1 MQIRLRKFYFRILLP
16 PVAGLAVLL
25 ALRAGHLIHPVDF
38 DRGRQ
43 LAPGLFLL
51 AVVLAVAA
59 PVYLRASFAHR
70 MRKARQ
76 TPSADFYRFQQRLIG
91 ISLTSAY
98 LLPVAGLVQLPP
110 FYQSGVVLAA
120 LYAIYYQYPSLR
132 RMAFDR
138 RLFRVPP

>member
-25 ALRAGHLIHPVDF
+25 ALRAGHLIQPVDL

-43 LAPGLFLL
+43 LAPWLFLL
-51 AVVLAVAA
+51 AIVLAVAA

-70 MRKARQ
+70 MRKAHQ
-76 TPSADFYRFQQRLIG
+76 TPSSDFYGFQRRLIG
-91 ISLTSAY
+91 ISLASVY
-98 LLPVAGLVQLPP
+98 LLPVIGLVQLSQ

-132 RMAFDR
+132 RLAFDR
-138 RLFRVPP
+138 RLFRVLP